1 MAPVSWPQEF
11 ILLAL
16 LAEQPDHGYGLHRR
30 LQADPGWGQIWR
42 IQRSEVYFLLR
53 KLSAT
58 GLVRPL
64 AVEKGGGPTR
74 SKLAPTPLG
83 RRRLREWMQ
92 SPVSSPRELRA
103 AFVAKLY
110 LALQD
115 GPRVARTLVDRQRQL
130 LRRRLREEKKPP
142 RGRAI
147 HAALEIR
154 SVQTRAALAYLD
166 GLEKRL
172 VPRRRSI
179 ARRVGVRS

>member
-11 ILLAL
+11 ILMAL
-16 LAEQPDHGYGLHRR
+16 LADQPDHGYGLYRR

-53 KLSAT
+53 KLSAL

-64 AVEKGGGPTR
+64 AVEKGGGPAR
-74 SKLAPTPLG
+74 SKLALTALG
-83 RRRLREWMQ
+83 RRRLREWMR

-115 GPRVARTLVDRQRQL
+115 GPRVARALVDRQRQL
-130 LRRRLREEKKPP
+130 LRRRLREEKKLP
-142 RGRAI
+142 RGGAIRAAI
-147 HAALEIR
+147 EIR
-154 SVQTRAALAYLD
+154 SVQTRAALEYLD

-172 VPRRRSI
+172 VHRRRSSL
-179 ARRVGVRS
+179 RQGSVRS